1 MIAAGI
7 DWSAVRD
14 FVLTLPLSFT
24 LLLVL
29 AWLAARLLGTR
40 QRSWVSAVVAAS
52 AGVLFGALLLSAEP
66 RRGIEEVNVGVVI
79 VVQVLATMAATVVLD
94 LLSDRPSTE
103 RPMVRVPHPVR
114 GARAAVRRG
123 RRYVHVLRIASRRGL
138 APYLG
143 LHGNPANA
151 IVAASSVRGAMEEAG
166 GMFVKLGQLLAGRAD
181 LLPAEVRRE
190 FSRLQEQV
198 APADAAA
205 VEQLVE
211 TELGAPLDEVFAAF
225 ELEPIAAAS
234 IGQAHAAKLQDGTDV
249 IIKVQRPGID
259 TVVEDDLATMRW
271 LAHMAER
278 RTAWG
283 RSYRVAALAD
293 EFANALREELDFRAE
308 ARNVREAALALA
320 DQPGVVVPHAY
331 TELSTR
337 RVLVLER
344 VAGDALSDLPAR
356 RALADDARKLGD
368 ALLRAVVAP
377 MMTGERFHADPHP
390 GNVRV
395 LPDGRLA
402 LIDFGATGRLDAFE
416 QASVTD
422 ILLAVREGDPSLLLD
437 AVRQVAIVRRDVDER
452 QLEHALAHFLAR
464 HVSPAAKPDASM
476 LTELLQVFLTFGI
489 ALPAGT
495 TTMFRALVTLQGTL
509 ECLCPGYPVI
519 DAAQE
524 LASTLVMSRIEP
536 STFAAAAQ
544 KEVLT
549 AVPLL
554 RRVPRHLDRIAT
566 QLENGDL
573 RLQTR
578 LFADPD
584 DAKVLGRLVGQVVLV
599 LAAATS
605 GGLAIGLLNLTGGP
619 DVTSGLSLHRTLGYA
634 ALMLALVLLLRA
646 ITTVLRESR

>member
-1 MIAAGI
+1 M
-7 DWSAVRD
+7 
-14 FVLTLPLSFT
+14 
-24 LLLVL
+24 
-29 AWLAARLLGTR
+29 
-40 QRSWVSAVVAAS
+40 
-52 AGVLFGALLLSAEP
+52 
-66 RRGIEEVNVGVVI
+66 
-79 VVQVLATMAATVVLD
+79 
-94 LLSDRPSTE
+94 
-103 RPMVRVPHPVR
+103 
-114 GARAAVRRG
+114 
-123 RRYVHVLRIASRRGL
+123 HVLRIAGRRGL

-143 LHGNPANA
+143 LHGDPANA

-166 GMFVKLGQLLAGRAD
+166 GVFVKLGQLLAGRAD

-205 VEQLVE
+205 VKQLVE

-234 IGQAHAAKLQDGTDV
+234 IGQAHAARLQDGTDV
-249 IIKVQRPGID
+249 IVKVQRPGID
-259 TVVEDDLATMRW
+259 AVVEDDLATTRW
-271 LAHMAER
+271 LARMAER

-283 RSYRVAALAD
+283 RSYGVAALAD
-293 EFANALREELDFRAE
+293 EFAHALREELDFRAE

-320 DQPGVVVPHAY
+320 DQPGVVVPHVY
-331 TELSTR
+331 TEVSTR

-356 RALADDARKLGD
+356 RDLADDARKLGD

-377 MMTGERFHADPHP
+377 MIAGERFHADPHP

-422 ILLAVREGDPSLLLD
+422 ILLAVRERDPSLLLD

-476 LTELLQVFLTFGI
+476 LTELLRVFLTFGI

-509 ECLCPGYPVI
+509 ECLCPEYPVI

-584 DAKVLGRLVGQVVLV
+584 DARVLGRLVGQVVLV
-599 LAAATS
+599 LAAATA

-619 DVTSGLSLHRTLGYA
+619 DVTAGLSLHDALGYA
-634 ALMLALVLLLRA
+634 ALTLALVLLLRA